1 MNGIRDFENQIVL
14 ITGSSKGIGRETAL
28 SFASRGANV
37 VICGR
42 DESRV
47 ADTAKAAEQHGKA
60 ALGYTGGIST
70 QADAQA
76 LVTAVTSRFGRLDV
90 LVNNAGIAFIEPLL
104 ECTEPNW
111 QAHIDIHMTATLFC
125 AQAAASVM
133 TAQNYGRIINLSTI
147 AANMA
152 NPGFAA
158 YASVKAA
165 VESLTRVMAV
175 ELAPHGITVNC
186 VAPGPVRNEQILILY
201 GEERVRERALSIPLE
216 RLAEPED
223 VAHAIR
229 FFALKESGYITGQ
242 VLGIDGGARAAGCFT
257 SEIYR
262 KRKSEQAG

>member
-1 MNGIRDFENQIVL
+1 MIGIHDFENQIVL
-14 ITGSSKGIGRETAL
+14 VTGSSKGIGRETAL
-28 SFASRGANV
+28 SFAARGADV

-42 DESRV
+42 DTERV
-47 ADTAKAAEQHGKA
+47 AETVEAVQQHGRE

-70 QADAQA
+70 RADATA
-76 LVTAVTSRFGRLDV
+76 LVSAAIARFGRLDV

-104 ECTEPNW
+104 ECTEENW

-125 AQAAASVM
+125 AQAAAGAM
-133 TAQNYGRIINLSTI
+133 IEQGYGRIVNLSTI

-175 ELAPHGITVNC
+175 ELASHGITVNC

-201 GEERVRERALSIPLE
+201 GEERVRERALSIPLQ

-229 FFALKESGYITGQ
+229 FFALKQSGYITGQ
-242 VLGIDGGARAAGCFT
+242 ILGIDGGASAAGCFT

-262 KRKSEQAG
+262 KRKAEQG